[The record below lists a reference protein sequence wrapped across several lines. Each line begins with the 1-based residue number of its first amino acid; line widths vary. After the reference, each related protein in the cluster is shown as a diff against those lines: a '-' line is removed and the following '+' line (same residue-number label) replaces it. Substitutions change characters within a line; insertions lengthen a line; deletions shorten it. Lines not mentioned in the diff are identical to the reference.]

1 MAELII
7 TDEER
12 ATHTYL
18 EWDDAAIGRG
28 VKKLAITVKD
38 SKGEKAIEWYAAT
51 LCLIAMAHESNAK
64 SSEYTIDGVTRDNG
78 ETQIGDWKVTIQRTD
93 TETTEPSSEHG

>member
-1 MAELII
+1 MAELVI

-28 VKKLAITVKD
+28 VKKLAMTVQD
-38 SKGEKAIEWYAAT
+38 PKGDKAIEWYAAT
-51 LCLIAMAHESNAK
+51 LCLIAMAHDSNAETA
-64 SSEYTIDGVTRDNG
+64 EYTLDGVTVENG
-78 ETQIGDWKVTIQRTD
+78 AKPIGDWKVTIQRTD
-93 TETTEPSSEHG
+93 KGETEPTVIV